1 MPRPTNGLEAM
12 ALVAGIK
19 PQPRRDDA
27 NFYEVLDVPQSASPH
42 DIRQAYLR
50 LSLKYHPDKNPGD
63 EVAKRRFQQ
72 ISEAYQVLS
81 DPKLRAKYDATGSV
95 DGIDFEDAAAVF
107 TQLFGSPK
115 FDVYIGRL
123 RLASM
128 ILFEGDDEAFVAYE
142 KQRLEDLILNLSIIV
157 QQYTLSN
164 DLDSFIFAMGE
175 EAKVLAKEQH
185 GARLLHLLG
194 SVYVREAQIVLANVL
209 RSSVLRLQAVGRG
222 IGQNFKSAAALV
234 KTMLAAKEGARKLQ
248 ESANAQTR
256 ASLAIDPG
264 DPANSGE
271 SSVGVSG
278 AKSEEQLRIEAEREK
293 ADAERVLMEVAE
305 KALPL
310 VYDTVWTL
318 NTQEITTLTAKV
330 VRGVLSNIG
339 KEERKKRAVAIY
351 ELGRIFRSQSYKDE
365 RPKTEGPDAATL
377 MADIERAMLNV
388 MQSNET

>member
-1 MPRPTNGLEAM
+1 M

-27 NFYEVLDVPQSASPH
+27 SFYEVLDVPQSASPH

-209 RSSVLRLQAVGRG
+209 RSSVLRLQAVGRA
-222 IGQNFKSAAALV
+222 SA
-234 KTMLAAKEGARKLQ
+234 R
-248 ESANAQTR
+248 
-256 ASLAIDPG
+256 I
-264 DPANSGE
+264 
-271 SSVGVSG
+271 SS
-278 AKSEEQLRIEAEREK
+278 QRLR
-293 ADAERVLMEVAE
+293 L
-305 KALPL
+305 
-310 VYDTVWTL
+310 
-318 NTQEITTLTAKV
+318 
-330 VRGVLSNIG
+330 
-339 KEERKKRAVAIY
+339 
-351 ELGRIFRSQSYKDE
+351 
-365 RPKTEGPDAATL
+365 
-377 MADIERAMLNV
+377 
-388 MQSNET
+388 